1 MDRDS
6 GSQPL
11 VAGPVT
17 ILQRITN
24 WFYATRDHW
33 KRGVLMLLYVL
44 AFSLV
49 KLAVTLIALFQFG
62 YILIT
67 GGPNDLVRGFGA
79 SLAVFTGE
87 LVAFLVCA
95 EDQPPFPFRE
105 WPRQPPPAM

>member
-6 GSQPL
+6 GPQPL

-67 GGPNDLVRGFGA
+67 GGPNHLVRDFGA
-79 SLAVFTGE
+79 SLAIFTEE

-95 EDQPPFPFRE
+95 DDQPPFPFKE
-105 WPRQPPPAM
+105 WPRQSPPGV

>member
-6 GSQPL
+6 GPQPQ

-17 ILQRITN
+17 TLQRVKD

-44 AFSLV
+44 TFSLI

-67 GGPNDLVRGFGA
+67 GGPNRLVRDFGA
-79 SLAVFTGE
+79 SLAIFTEE

-95 EDQPPFPFRE
+95 DDHPPFPFKE
-105 WPRQPPPAM
+105 WPRQPPPGG

>member
-6 GSQPL
+6 GPQPQ

-17 ILQRITN
+17 TLQRVKD

-33 KRGVLMLLYVL
+33 KRGALMLLYIL
-44 AFSLV
+44 AFSV
-49 KLAVTLIALFQFG
+49 IKLAVTLIAIFQFG

-67 GGPNDLVRGFGA
+67 GGSNRLVRDFGA
-79 SLAVFTGE
+79 SLAIFTEE

-95 EDQPPFPFRE
+95 DDQPPFPFKE
-105 WPRQPPPAM
+105 WPRQAPPGG